1 MTESLTTP
9 PVSVAPELSR
19 LADIELPPVAPW
31 ALYEGV
37 ATVFGLALILAL
49 LGGLIGY
56 AIGKHLRSRLRPA
69 MAEAATPASPI
80 DDALMRLDALTT
92 AWQAGNIKEREAAYR
107 LVTLLRLGLGLPQLP
122 PKAPAGIPQAAWES
136 LLDHCSALRYRPGA
150 AGLDAQMFS
159 QVRAWLTTRA
169 KAC

>member
-1 MTESLTTP
+1 MAESLTTP

-56 AIGKHLRSRLRPA
+56 GIGKRLRRPRLG
-69 MAEAATPASPI
+69 MAAATTPTPII
-80 DDALMRLDALTT
+80 DDALMRLDALTA